1 MKTTRKI
8 GVVTALLTAL
18 SLGSVMTSY
27 AQDSTP
33 AKASSSSD
41 NKEFR
46 LSVGPDF
53 GLPISDLSNGYNWAA
68 GGFVQADIPV
78 VRNLYVTVDAGYRG
92 IFSKNGSELSGSKG
106 VDLQTIPLKAGLKYF
121 FVDNLLYV
129 QGQAGATLLAN
140 KNDALA
146 DKSAGFT
153 YSPQVG
159 VLVKL
164 SHKNYL
170 DAGVYWESTQSFWNN
185 GPGTLNVLGLRLAY
199 TLGL

>member
-8 GVVTALLTAL
+8 GVVTALLVSTAF
-18 SLGSVMTSY
+18 STQ
-27 AQDSTP
+27 AQTTNPATP
-33 AKASSSSD
+33 AGSSNY

-53 GLPISDLSNGYNWAA
+53 GLPISNLSNGYNWAA

-78 VRNLYVTVDAGYRG
+78 IQNLYVTVDAGYRG
-92 IFSKNGSELSGSKG
+92 IFSKKGSELSGSKG
-106 VDLQTIPLKAGLKYF
+106 VDLQTIPLKAGLRYF

-129 QGQAGATLLAN
+129 QGQAGATILAN
-140 KNDALA
+140 KSNALA

-159 VLVKL
+159 VLIKL
-164 SHKNYL
+164 ANKNYL
-170 DAGVYWESTQSFWNN
+170 DAGFYWESTQSFWNN
-185 GPGTLNVLGLRLAY
+185 GPGTLNMLGLRLAY

>member
-8 GVVTALLTAL
+8 GLVTALLVSAAISTQAQTANPAPPA
-18 SLGSVMTSY
+18 GSSNY
-27 AQDSTP
+27 
-33 AKASSSSD
+33 

-53 GLPISDLSNGYNWAA
+53 GLPISDLSQGYNWSA

-78 VRNLYVTVDAGYRG
+78 IQNLYVTVNAGYRG
-92 IFSKNGSELSGSKG
+92 IFSKSGGELNGANGQ
-106 VDLQTIPLKAGLKYF
+106 DLQTIPLKAGLKYF

-129 QGQAGATLLAN
+129 QGQAGATILAN
-140 KNDALA
+140 KNNALA

-159 VLVKL
+159 VLIKL
-164 SHKNYL
+164 AHKNYL

-185 GPGTLNVLGLRLAY
+185 GPGTLNMLGLRLAY

>member
-8 GVVTALLTAL
+8 GVVTALLVSTAF
-18 SLGSVMTSY
+18 STQ
-27 AQDSTP
+27 AQTTNPATP
-33 AKASSSSD
+33 AGSSNY

-53 GLPISDLSNGYNWAA
+53 GLPISNLSNGYNWAA

-78 VRNLYVTVDAGYRG
+78 IQNLYVTVDAGYRG
-92 IFSKNGSELSGSKG
+92 IFSKKGSELSGSKG

-129 QGQAGATLLAN
+129 QGQAGATILAN
-140 KNDALA
+140 KSNALA

-159 VLVKL
+159 VLIKL
-164 SHKNYL
+164 AHKNYL
-170 DAGVYWESTQSFWNN
+170 DAGFYWESTQSFWNN
-185 GPGTLNVLGLRLAY
+185 GPGTLNMLGLRLAY
-199 TLGL
+199 TLGI

>member
-8 GVVTALLTAL
+8 GFVTALLVSAAFSTQAQTTNL
-18 SLGSVMTSY
+18 ANPSGSSNY
-27 AQDSTP
+27 
-33 AKASSSSD
+33 

-53 GLPISDLSNGYNWAA
+53 GLPISNLSNGYNWSA
-68 GGFVQADIPV
+68 GGFIQADIPV
-78 VRNLYVTVDAGYRG
+78 IQNLYVTASAGYRG
-92 IFSKNGSELSGSKG
+92 IFSKSGSELTGFTG
-106 VDLQTIPLKAGLKYF
+106 QDLQTIPLMAGLKYF

-129 QGQAGATLLAN
+129 QGQAGATILAN
-140 KNDALA
+140 KNNALA

-159 VLVKL
+159 VLIKL
-164 SHKNYL
+164 AHKNYL
-170 DAGVYWESTQSFWNN
+170 DAGFYWESTQSFWNN
-185 GPGTLNVLGLRLAY
+185 GSGTLNMLGLRLAY